1 MYGFGKN
8 TIVGARAEIPLFVI
22 EICDDRT
29 PLLSPDTLNCSK
41 NAREVKAKPDI
52 GQYGFFPIF
61 SGILIEKNYLLF
73 ADNNA

>member
-41 NAREVKAKPDI
+41 NAREVKAKPVLRTS
-52 GQYGFFPIF
+52 GQNKGF
-61 SGILIEKNYLLF
+61 SQSRGDKNSVSSF
-73 ADNNA
+73 AKTA